1 MKILHINSV
10 CGIRS
15 TGRICTDL
23 GMLLEKKGNIVKIGY
38 GREKVPKEFK
48 HMAVRVGTSFD
59 VRCHAMYARLFDRAG
74 FGSRLATKR
83 FVEWIKEFNPDIIHL
98 HNLHGYYINLEIL
111 FAYIK
116 ESDKKIIWT
125 LHDCWPFTGH
135 CSHFEYI
142 ECNKWISGCF
152 DCEQIK
158 EYPRSLFLD
167 NSRLNYMNK
176 KELFTGI
183 KNMVIITPSLW
194 LSKKV
199 SKSFLG
205 EYEIKVINNGI
216 DLSVFKPQKGNFRNR
231 YKLLDKTIILGVAST
246 WDEKKGLN
254 DFLKLSEMLFADQV
268 IVMIGLTKFQC
279 KNLPPNIIGIEQTNN
294 IQELVEIY
302 SEADIFF
309 NPTYEDTYPTV
320 NLEAQ
325 VCGTPVVSYDTGGSK
340 ESIPDENVIPKGAYR
355 LVPQMANKKLKCKI
369 KDFSKD
375 TMLKKYEEIYYEN
388 TIYN

>member
-1 MKILHINSV
+1 M
-10 CGIRS
+10 
-15 TGRICTDL
+15 
-23 GMLLEKKGNIVKIGY
+23 
-38 GREKVPKEFK
+38 
-48 HMAVRVGTSFD
+48 
-59 VRCHAMYARLFDRAG
+59 
-74 FGSRLATKR
+74 
-83 FVEWIKEFNPDIIHL
+83 
-98 HNLHGYYINLEIL
+98 
-111 FAYIK
+111 
-116 ESDKKIIWT
+116 
-125 LHDCWPFTGH
+125 
-135 CSHFEYI
+135 
-142 ECNKWISGCF
+142 
-152 DCEQIK
+152 
-158 EYPRSLFLD
+158 
-167 NSRLNYMNK
+167 
-176 KELFTGI
+176 
-183 KNMVIITPSLW
+183 
-194 LSKKV
+194 
-199 SKSFLG
+199 
-205 EYEIKVINNGI
+205 
-216 DLSVFKPQKGNFRNR
+216 FKPQKGNFRNR
-231 YKLLDKTIILGVAST
+231 YKLLDKTIILGVSST